1 MKTLTNKAG
10 DVRELTAEDFEEFKP
25 TSEILPELTNAKSI
39 SVRSVGRPKS
49 TNPKQAINI
58 RLDEEVLAY
67 FKQTGK
73 GWQSRINQTLRQH
86 IGR

>member
-1 MKTLTNKAG
+1 
-10 DVRELTAEDFEEFKP
+10 
-25 TSEILPELTNAKSI
+25 
-39 SVRSVGRPKS
+39 
-49 TNPKQAINI
+49 PKQAINI